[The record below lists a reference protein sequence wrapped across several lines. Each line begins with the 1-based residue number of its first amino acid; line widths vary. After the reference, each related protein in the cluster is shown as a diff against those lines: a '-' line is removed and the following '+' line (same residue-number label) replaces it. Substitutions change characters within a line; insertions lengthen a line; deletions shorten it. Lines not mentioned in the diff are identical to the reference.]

1 MSFWIALAFAFLYA
15 SRWGTLNADGKQLML
30 AVAILLAG
38 GLAGIRD

>member
-15 SRWGTLNADGKQLML
+15 SRWGTLNADGKQMML